1 MLEYV
6 METDRF
12 ITSWTL
18 DLREL
23 FGVLDDEIK
32 NGTKD
37 SGKRFVEAVTKEPI
51 PYLVEACQVNKSIR
65 NNWIDL
71 GEGGYYDPGSRNL
84 MLIRGG
90 RMTVYPE
97 NDRRK
102 NIDRVP
108 VLII

>member
-1 MLEYV
+1 MIEYI

-12 ITSWTL
+12 ITYETL

-37 SGKRFVEAVTKEPI
+37 SGKRFIEAVTKDPI
-51 PYLVEACQVNKSIR
+51 PYLVEACGVNKSIR
-65 NNWIDL
+65 SSWIDL
-71 GEGGYYDPGSRNL
+71 GEGGYYDPESKNL
-84 MLIRGG
+84 MLIRRG
-90 RMTVYPE
+90 RVNVYPE

-102 NIDRVP
+102 NLDRVP
-108 VLII
+108 ILVF